1 MKPLQDLLVLD
12 FSQFLAGPAAA
23 MRLADLGAR
32 VIKIERPEKGELCRQ
47 LYISN
52 LGIEGDSSL
61 FHSIN
66 RNKEGLGA
74 DLKNP
79 DDLALVKSLIAK
91 ADVMIQNFRPGVME
105 RIGLGYEAARE
116 INPRLVYGV
125 VTGYGTAGP
134 WVGLPGQDL
143 LAQAKSGLTWLTG
156 NEDDGPVPMG
166 LSVADLTASAH
177 LVQGI
182 LACLVR
188 RGVTGKGGLVEVSL
202 LESILDLQ
210 FEVVTTHLNDGGK
223 SPCRS
228 QVRNA
233 HAYLAAPYGIYRTSD
248 SWLALAMGS
257 VPRLGELLDCP
268 VLMEYQKPASWFS
281 QRDEIK
287 AILVGHLATQPVRH
301 WLDRLVP
308 ADYWC
313 AEVLSW
319 EALRKEEAYQA
330 LDWEQT
336 VTLAGGIE
344 MKTSRCPIRIDG
356 EIYKSPL
363 SAPRVGQ
370 HSESIRKEFRQ
381 P

>member
-1 MKPLQDLLVLD
+1 M
-12 FSQFLAGPAAA
+12 
-23 MRLADLGAR
+23 
-32 VIKIERPEKGELCRQ
+32 
-47 LYISN
+47 
-52 LGIEGDSSL
+52 
-61 FHSIN
+61 
-66 RNKEGLGA
+66 
-74 DLKNP
+74 KNP
-79 DDLALVKSLIAK
+79 DDLALVKRLIEK

-105 RIGLGYEAARE
+105 RIGLGYEAVRE

-125 VTGYGTAGP
+125 VTGYGTSGP

-143 LAQAKSGLTWLTG
+143 LAQARSGLTWLTG
-156 NEDDGPVPMG
+156 NEGDGPVPMG

-188 RGVTGKGGLVEVSL
+188 RGITGQGGLVEVSL

-210 FEVVTTHLNDGGK
+210 FEVVTTHLNDGGRA
-223 SPCRS
+223 PVRS
-228 QVRNA
+228 AVRNA

-268 VLMEYQKPASWFS
+268 ALMQYQDPASWFS

-287 AILVGHLATQPVRH
+287 AILVGHLATQPVKH

-319 EALRKEEAYQA
+319 ETLRKEEAYRA

-336 VTLAGGIE
+336 VTLAGGSE

-356 EIYKSPL
+356 EIYKSPQ

-370 HSESIRKEFRQ
+370 HSDTIRKEFQQ